1 MNFIKIDTKKSFDE
15 REPECAIQKD
25 KKETYSIAEY
35 RKRDYEKFETALH
48 QMWSNLASLHPD
60 FSYEIKKQK
69 LASAYSGFGRDHQIQ
84 FTIWHKFKD
93 VESELKLNLP
103 ELVYDNYFILS
114 NSYYIPT
121 MVLERLPIDK
131 NIRKQATFVS
141 LNNKH
146 VFAITKSKK
155 SKVDNYIV
163 TTSRNKVISLDYFAA
178 AIFVDRPE
186 YLEELKERGLIKK
199 IYKYNKVI
207 KDVIRAIGFF
217 NSDYF
222 KDTMMLSDFMNNYYA
237 LPYHRELWKRIYG
250 VDSFEDLFFLAI
262 KASQDDN
269 KEYFD
274 LSDLR
279 NRRLVMSEYL
289 ISPVYDTYYRI
300 LNMLT
305 DKEGARQII
314 LPAMNANA
322 IITTGFRNLLH
333 GKQIY
338 DISSPWAVPLMYK
351 VSQKI
356 SIIQN
361 EVPRSWAQLHDT
373 HYGVVDPISIS
384 PSDFGSVLTFTNKA
398 RVDKHGMF
406 EVPGNDIKVF
416 KFPETE
422 GDI

>member
-1 MNFIKIDTKKSFDE
+1 MNFIKINQGNLAHEQLDTKKNTF
-15 REPECAIQKD
+15 
-25 KKETYSIAEY
+25 SIAEF
-35 RKRDYEKFETALH
+35 RKYDYEKFEKTLH
-48 QMWSNLASLHPD
+48 QMWSNLANLHPD

-69 LASAYSGFGRDHQIQ
+69 LVSAYSGFGRDHQIQ
-84 FTIWHKFKD
+84 FIIWHKFKD

-103 ELVYDNYFILS
+103 ELVYNSYFILS

-155 SKVDNYIV
+155 SKALKTDNYIV
-163 TTSRNKVISLDYFAA
+163 TTSRNKIVTLDYFAA
-178 AIFVDRPE
+178 AVFADRPE
-186 YLEELKERGLIKK
+186 YLEELKKRKMIKK

-217 NSDYF
+217 NSEYF
-222 KDTMMLSDFMNNYYA
+222 KNEMLLPDFLNNYYA

-250 VDSFEDLFFLAI
+250 VDTFEDLFFLAI
-262 KASQDDN
+262 KATQDDN
-269 KEYFD
+269 LEYFD

-279 NRRLVMSEYL
+279 NRRLVLSEYL

-300 LNMLT
+300 LNTLT

-322 IITTGFRNLLH
+322 IITTGFRKLLH

-338 DISSPWAVPLMYK
+338 DISSPWAIPLMYK

-373 HYGVVDPISIS
+373 HYGTVDPINIS
-384 PSDFGSVLTFTNKA
+384 PSDFGSVITFTSGA
-398 RVDKHGMF
+398 RVDKYGMF
-406 EVPGNDIKVF
+406 EVPNNGIKTF
-416 KFPETE
+416 NFPDT
-422 GDI
+422 DK

>member
-1 MNFIKIDTKKSFDE
+1 MNLFNLTFNKKQEAEAEKRLFNV
-15 REPECAIQKD
+15 
-25 KKETYSIAEY
+25 AEY
-35 RKRDYEKFETALH
+35 RKYDYEKFEKMLNE
-48 QMWSNLASLHPD
+48 MWSNLANLHPE
-60 FSYEIKKQK
+60 FEYKIEKQK

-84 FTIWHKFKD
+84 FTIWHKFKE

-103 ELVYDNYFILS
+103 ELVYDAYFILS
-114 NSYYIPT
+114 NSHYIPT

-155 SKVDNYIV
+155 TKSNSYIV
-163 TTSRNKVISLDYFAA
+163 TTSRNKIISLDYFAA

-207 KDVIRAIGFF
+207 KDVVRAIGFF
-217 NSDYF
+217 NYEYF
-222 KDTMMLSDFMNNYYA
+222 KNEMMLSDFMNNYYA
-237 LPYHRELWKRIYG
+237 LPYHRDMWQRIYG
-250 VDSFEDLFFLAI
+250 VDTFEDLFYLAI
-262 KASQDDN
+262 KASQDD
-269 KEYFD
+269 KREYFD

-289 ISPVYDTYYRI
+289 ISPAYDTYYRI

-305 DKEGARQII
+305 DKEGAKQII
-314 LPAMNANA
+314 LPAMNANV

-338 DISSPWAVPLMYK
+338 DISSPWAVPIMYK

-356 SIIQN
+356 SIIQK

-373 HYGVVDPISIS
+373 QYGIVDPINIS
-384 PSDFGSVLTFTNKA
+384 PSDFGSVLTFTGNAK
-398 RVDKHGMF
+398 VDEFGLF
-406 EVPGNDIKVF
+406 EIAGNGVKTF
-416 KFPETE
+416 EFPEAE
-422 GDI
+422 DA

>member
-1 MNFIKIDTKKSFDE
+1 MNIRQENLAYEQTE
-15 REPECAIQKD
+15 
-25 KKETYSIAEY
+25 KETFSVAEF
-35 RKRDYEKFETALH
+35 RKYDYERFEKTLH
-48 QMWSNLASLHPD
+48 QMWSNLANLHPD

-69 LASAYSGFGRDHQIQ
+69 LVSAYSGFGRDHQIQ
-84 FTIWHKFKD
+84 FSIWHKFKD

-103 ELVYDNYFILS
+103 ELIYNSYFILS
-114 NSYYIPT
+114 NSHYIPT

-131 NIRKQATFVS
+131 NIRKQAVFIS

-155 SKVDNYIV
+155 SRASKTTNYIV
-163 TTSRNKVISLDYFAA
+163 TTSRNRIVSLDYFAA

-186 YLEELKERGLIKK
+186 YLEELKKRKLIKK

-207 KDVIRAIGFF
+207 KDVIRAFGFF
-217 NSDYF
+217 NSEYF
-222 KDTMMLSDFMNNYYA
+222 KNKMLLPDFINNYYA
-237 LPYHRELWKRIYG
+237 LPYHREQWKRIYG
-250 VDSFEDLFFLAI
+250 VDTFEELFFLAI

-269 KEYFD
+269 LEHFD
-274 LSDLR
+274 LSDLK
-279 NRRLVMSEYL
+279 NRRLVLSEYL

-300 LNMLT
+300 LNTLT
-305 DKEGARQII
+305 DKDGARQII

-338 DISSPWAVPLMYK
+338 DISSPWAIPLMYK

-373 HYGVVDPISIS
+373 HYGTVDPINIS
-384 PSDFGSVLTFTNKA
+384 PSDFGSVITFISNA

-406 EVPGNDIKVF
+406 EVPNNGVKTFDF
-416 KFPETE
+416 SDTE
-422 GDI
+422 K

>member
-1 MNFIKIDTKKSFDE
+1 MNFIKVKTKSNSVQ
-15 REPECAIQKD
+15 REPGCVVTEN
-25 KKETYSIAEY
+25 KKETYSVAEF
-35 RKRDYEKFETALH
+35 RKIDYHRFEETLN
-48 QMWSNLASLHPD
+48 QMWSNLAKLHPE
-60 FSYEIKKQK
+60 FQYEISKQK

-103 ELVYDNYFILS
+103 ELIYDNYFILS
-114 NSYYIPT
+114 NSYYIPI

-155 SKVDNYIV
+155 SKTDNYIV
-163 TTSRNKVISLDYFAA
+163 TTSRNKIISLDYFAA

-186 YLEELKERGLIKK
+186 YLEELKERKLIKK

-222 KDTMMLSDFMNNYYA
+222 KNNMMLSDFMNNYYA
-237 LPYHRELWKRIYG
+237 LPYHRELWTRIYG
-250 VDSFEDLFFLAI
+250 VDTFEDLFFLAI
-262 KASQDDN
+262 KASQSDD
-269 KEYFD
+269 KTHFD

-322 IITTGFRNLLH
+322 IITTGFRKLLH

-338 DISSPWAVPLMYK
+338 DISSPWAIPLMYK

-356 SIIQN
+356 SIIQK
-361 EVPRSWAQLHDT
+361 EVPKSWAQLHDI

-384 PSDFGSVLTFTNKA
+384 PSDFGSVLTFTSEA
-398 RVDKHGMF
+398 RVDKLGIF
-406 EVPGNDIKVF
+406 DVPNNDIKTF
-416 KFPETE
+416 EFPQEE
-422 GDI
+422 L